1 MIQTIIATIV
11 TALLVGAPIGDA
23 GIDDEPET
31 KNYIGLASGD
41 LATTCETE
49 DLTQACLGGA
59 IFTDVPAGDI
69 KVTVSDDAT
78 PEVTAAYFTPDGGLE
93 FFCSN
98 DEFTI
103 DDFAGGEIAIGIAGP
118 VIATLEIAIGGGCG
132 NPAAIGTTGSIK
144 LES

>member
-1 MIQTIIATIV
+1 MIQSILTTIV
-11 TALLVGAPIGDA
+11 AALLVGAPMGDA
-23 GIDDEPET
+23 DIDDEIGT
-31 KNYIGLASGD
+31 KNYIGLGSGD

-49 DLTQACLGGA
+49 DLTQACVGGA
-59 IFTDVPAGDI
+59 IFTEVPAGDI
-69 KVTVSDDAT
+69 KVAVSDDAT
-78 PEVTAAYFTPDGGLE
+78 PEVTAAYFTPGGGLE
-93 FFCSN
+93 FFCST

-103 DDFAGGEIAIGIAGP
+103 EDFAGGEIAIGIAGP